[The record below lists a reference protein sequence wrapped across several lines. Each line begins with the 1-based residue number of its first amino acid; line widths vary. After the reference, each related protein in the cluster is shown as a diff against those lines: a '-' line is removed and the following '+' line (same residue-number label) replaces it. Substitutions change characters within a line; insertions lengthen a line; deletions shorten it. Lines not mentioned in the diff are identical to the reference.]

1 MEIVFIPVLSGVYYD
16 CGSDTM
22 LVYTVAIRT
31 SYVTFKSYQHYIG
44 PKPCFTQTDLEN
56 LTKHG
61 NT

>member
-31 SYVTFKSYQHYIG
+31 SYVTFKSYQYYIG
-44 PKPCFTQTDLEN
+44 PEALFYTN
-56 LTKHG
+56 
-61 NT
+61 